1 MILNSEKLFNYF
13 YLLIPVFLITGPA
26 LPDIL
31 ITTFIFI
38 LLIFKR
44 DLLYKINEIWMIFLF
59 ILWIWFLFISFFA
72 YNFEKSIIDA
82 IIFLRFLMF
91 IILSYLIFEKLSKK
105 TIKNLLY
112 FILIC
117 CVFVSIDCLYQ
128 FYNYSYE
135 HGFGND
141 IFGRNSDGLYG
152 RLSGPFDNLVP
163 GSYLSRLLFFIFI
176 LYSFSFNE
184 GSNNNHFLKYFLYI
198 SLSLILVVIYFS
210 GERMSL
216 ATTLLGYLICLIFVK
231 QFRRIIIISSII
243 AITFILININLHPH
257 YKNIE
262 IIESKPTHEGLIIQK
277 KYKCNDYTETMCVKK
292 FNVQPSFIEVLK
304 NFDKSAYGEIYMSA
318 IHMWND
324 HKITGIGLNNY
335 NLLCN
340 ENEKYRKY
348 NKNFGCTTHP
358 HNLYIQA
365 LVETG
370 IIGMVIFVTI
380 VIMLFYKINKIE
392 EKNIKYS
399 LISAYLTIFWPVMS
413 TGSFLKNW
421 NMAFICFIISFCLII
436 SKMKKLN

>member
-91 IILSYLIFEKLSKK
+91 IILSYLVFEKLSKK

-176 LYSFSFNE
+176 LYSFSCNE
-184 GSNNNHFLKYFLYI
+184 DSNDNHYLKYFLYI

-210 GERMSL
+210 GERMAL

-262 IIESKPTHEGLIIQK
+262 IIESKPIHEGLIIQK
-277 KYKCNDYTETMCVKK
+277 KYKCSDSGETPPYLND
-292 FNVQPSFIEVLK
+292 NWW
-304 NFDKSAYGEIYMSA
+304 FDI
-318 IHMWND
+318 
-324 HKITGIGLNNY
+324 
-335 NLLCN
+335 
-340 ENEKYRKY
+340 
-348 NKNFGCTTHP
+348 
-358 HNLYIQA
+358 
-365 LVETG
+365 
-370 IIGMVIFVTI
+370 
-380 VIMLFYKINKIE
+380 
-392 EKNIKYS
+392 
-399 LISAYLTIFWPVMS
+399 
-413 TGSFLKNW
+413 
-421 NMAFICFIISFCLII
+421 
-436 SKMKKLN
+436 